1 MEIQFVVYQS
11 VYYSALYNPRC
22 KNSTKEIL
30 FCYIE
35 SRDCL
40 RLSKYTD
47 TRHWSVSSLHENKSY
62 PTNKAEYRTCR
73 MFWHL
78 RGRRSI
84 VPFPKRKQ
92 AKSGTYSTQSI
103 TKNNFSLVLKLFAM
117 NHVYLGSSQLCP
129 LLIF

>member
-1 MEIQFVVYQS
+1 MWYISQFIILLCIIHAVKIPLKRYCSATMSWEIVW
-11 VYYSALYNPRC
+11 
-22 KNSTKEIL
+22 
-30 FCYIE
+30 
-35 SRDCL
+35 D
-40 RLSKYTD
+40 SKYTD

-62 PTNKAEYRTCR
+62 PTNNAEYRTCR

-78 RGRRSI
+78 QGRRSI

-103 TKNNFSLVLKLFAM
+103 NKNNFSLVLKLFAM